1 MSKTLQFSVFTNLRL
16 ASLFYTPA
24 HNKNGANIQQRLQVN
39 AYLNENRRGSAE
51 DKSEAISLTAWGKGA
66 DILAWTLTPGKEFTV
81 FADLNV
87 YRAPVYHNNQP
98 VSFQGEVLMRKA
110 YGYTIR
116 RFDLG
121 NDSFKHIMDEIQRGV
136 RGINW
141 WVKGSQD
148 ALNFKAQLDAR
159 MAQVGTFNA
168 QANAQSFG
176 FANVKLPAYSYS
188 AFVPNQPVA
197 NPQPSAVPVGVGAAT
212 TPEAVAAT
220 FGAKPV
226 MSAPVNPAQSFVMP
240 QMQAVPQYAA
250 TTGGGMTTPGL
261 SIPSGV

>member
-16 ASLFYTPA
+16 ASEFYTPA
-24 HNKNGANIQQRLQVN
+24 HSKNGVNVSQRLQVN

-87 YRAPVYHNNQP
+87 YKAPVYHNNQP
-98 VSFQGEVLMRKA
+98 VSINGEVLMRKA

-121 NDSFKHIMDEIQRGV
+121 NDSFKHIMDEIQRGA
-136 RGINW
+136 RGVNW
-141 WVKGSQD
+141 WVKGSPD
-148 ALNFKAQLDAR
+148 AQNFKATLDAR

-188 AFVPNQPVA
+188 AFVPNQPA
-197 NPQPSAVPVGVGAAT
+197 AMNQPSATPVGAAT
-212 TPEAVAAT
+212 TPEAVAAS
-220 FGAKPV
+220 FGAIPK
-226 MSAPVNPAQSFVMP
+226 MNAPINPAQSFVMP
-240 QMQAVPQYAA
+240 QVQVAPQFAA
-250 TTGGGMTTPGL
+250 QTSGGMTTPGI
-261 SIPSGV
+261 SIPAGV